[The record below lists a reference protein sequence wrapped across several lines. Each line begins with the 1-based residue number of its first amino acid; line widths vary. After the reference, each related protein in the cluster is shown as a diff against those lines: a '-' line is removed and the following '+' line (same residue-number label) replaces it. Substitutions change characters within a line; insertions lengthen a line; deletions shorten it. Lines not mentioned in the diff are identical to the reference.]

1 MITHSRSAGTLFSS
15 RFFAALIL
23 SIGSVLSAHANVT
36 LSHIFSDHMV
46 LQRSKAVP
54 IWGKAAS
61 GEQVT
66 VSFNGQSV
74 NATADS
80 SGVWKASL
88 APMPAGGPYVM
99 DIKGANS
106 LSIQDVYVGEVWL
119 ASGQSNMHHI
129 VSTALNADKE
139 IASSNIP
146 LIRMFTA
153 NPQVQK
159 TPQDDVP
166 GAWQVA
172 SPQTTPN
179 FSAVGFFFAREL
191 NQKLNVPV
199 GIVNAS
205 FDWTPGESWTSRE
218 ALSSV
223 PELKQDIL
231 DKWDDIDSTYPAK
244 KAKYDADMKAWQAA
258 GSKGTQ
264 PMGPRDPMFFHR
276 AAGLWNG
283 GIAPLVPYSIRG
295 IIWWQGETNA
305 DSQRGYQYR
314 TLFQA
319 LITDWRKNWND
330 QSLPFYWVQ
339 LSSVLP
345 ADPQPVESE
354 WAEVREAQ
362 AMALALPATGMA
374 VGIDLGDPP

>member
-1 MITHSRSAGTLFSS
+1 
-15 RFFAALIL
+15 
-23 SIGSVLSAHANVT
+23 
-36 LSHIFSDHMV
+36 MV

-80 SGVWKASL
+80 SGAWKASL

-106 LSIQDVYVGEVWL
+106 VSIQDVYVGEVWL

-139 IASSNIP
+139 IASANIP

-153 NPQVQK
+153 NPQVAK
-159 TPQDDVP
+159 TPQDDVA

-172 SPQTTPN
+172 SPQTVAEFLRCRLFLRPRALTRNSTSP
-179 FSAVGFFFAREL
+179 SASST
-191 NQKLNVPV
+191 
-199 GIVNAS
+199 AS
-205 FDWTPGESWTSRE
+205 FDWTPGESWVSRE
-218 ALSSV
+218 ALSSD

-231 DKWDDIDSTYPAK
+231 GKWDDIDSTYPAK
-244 KAKYDADMKAWQAA
+244 KARYDADMKAWQAA
-258 GSKGTQ
+258 GSKGTP
-264 PMGPRDPMFFHR
+264 PMGPRGPHVLPPRRRPLEWRRRPRSSPTAFAASSGGR
-276 AAGLWNG
+276 AKPTQTVSVAT
-283 GIAPLVPYSIRG
+283 SIV
-295 IIWWQGETNA
+295 A
-305 DSQRGYQYR
+305 
-314 TLFQA
+314 LFQA

-330 QSLPFYWVQ
+330 QSLPFFWVQ

-374 VGIDLGDPP
+374 VGIDLGEPPKERPSP